1 MIVKGAIKQTYMR
14 KFIALLIPIV
24 FAVVMNANAQSTP
37 RVDQRQHNQHARIRY
52 GVANGELTRREIA
65 NAHCDQRHIRRTER
79 RAKADGHVTRRERAR
94 LHHQQNH
101 ASRELRRDK
110 HDAQARA
117 GSF

>member
-1 MIVKGAIKQTYMR
+1 MR
-14 KFIALLIPIV
+14 KLIALLIPIV
-24 FAVVMNANAQSTP
+24 FVAVMNANAQSTP
-37 RVDQRQHNQHARIRY
+37 RVDQRQHLQHARIRQ
-52 GVANGELTRREIA
+52 GVASGELTRREV
-65 NAHCDQRHIRRTER
+65 AHARCDQRHIRRTER
-79 RAKADGHVTRRERAR
+79 RVEADGHVTRRERAR